1 MFNIALCNMRDYE
14 LNSDKSSIPYS
25 KIIYQYKFWKN
36 MKEYVVIKNKYL
48 QTITRL
54 KTVPI
59 HHRVLYKNHLRY
71 VLTISHIL
79 VFLLSLHILQGIL
92 LYFFLD

>member
-1 MFNIALCNMRDYE
+1 MFNIALCNMQDYE

-25 KIIYQYKFWKN
+25 KFIYQYKFWKD

-54 KTVPI
+54 KTVPL
-59 HHRVLYKNHLRY
+59 HHRVLHKNHLRY
-71 VLTISHIL
+71 VFKQYYLYQSHLEVNDIVNIS
-79 VFLLSLHILQGIL
+79 V
-92 LYFFLD
+92 